1 MLNFIKGAIIGIA
14 LVIPGLS
21 GSIFAVVVGL
31 YDRLLQAVNHFRA
44 NPKKNLRFLA
54 PIGLGAV
61 VGILVST
68 KAVLVVTTHW
78 PLPSYGF
85 FIGLVLGI
93 GPFIYRKLV
102 LKPFTWWYLLLV
114 AGGFAGIYG
123 LAKLGGTQPEN
134 LTAIQR
140 LSSVS
145 DAGVMAFAG
154 IFAVALMAIP
164 GISGS
169 VMLMVIDQYG
179 TVYNAVSQLGDAAR
193 AFASGNWSAFNAAM
207 GSVALLLPFMLGAI
221 AGLIAVAK
229 LMAYL
234 LEHFETQVYYA
245 VCGIVAAAV
254 VILLETGIAPYWP
267 ATGMVIPALLVVVSL
282 IIGVLAT
289 IFLDK
294 PESNADAN

>member
-14 LVIPGLS
+14 LVISGLS

-114 AGGFAGIYG
+114 AAGFAGIYG
-123 LAKLGGTQPEN
+123 LA
-134 LTAIQR
+134 R
-140 LSSVS
+140 L
-145 DAGVMAFAG
+145 AG
-154 IFAVALMAIP
+154 P
-164 GISGS
+164 SRRTS
-169 VMLMVIDQYG
+169 
-179 TVYNAVSQLGDAAR
+179 
-193 AFASGNWSAFNAAM
+193 
-207 GSVALLLPFMLGAI
+207 LPFSA
-221 AGLIAVAK
+221 
-229 LMAYL
+229 
-234 LEHFETQVYYA
+234 
-245 VCGIVAAAV
+245 
-254 VILLETGIAPYWP
+254 
-267 ATGMVIPALLVVVSL
+267 
-282 IIGVLAT
+282 
-289 IFLDK
+289 
-294 PESNADAN
+294 